1 MVALCQHPAGG
12 LLRDSTGQH
21 FRYLDNI
28 NTPGKETLADDLLA
42 AIKKATPVLKKAE
55 AEGRLAWAKYKD
67 TRLTHLIRQNA
78 LSDLHLPVGGG
89 THVINASRADHG
101 PSWRMVV
108 SLTPQTEAWGVYPGG
123 QSGNQLSPF
132 WGAGHAAWV
141 QGEATPF
148 LPGAA
153 EHTLSAHP

>member
-1 MVALCQHPAGG
+1 
-12 LLRDSTGQH
+12 LLRDSTGTH

-42 AIKKATPVLKKAE
+42 AIKKATPGLKKAE

-123 QSGNQLSPF
+123 QSGNPGSKYYDSFADSWAKGTYYKL
-132 WGAGHAAWV
+132 WIMKKEEAADKRV
-141 QGEATPF
+141 KFKITM
-148 LPGAA
+148 
-153 EHTLSAHP
+153 TK